1 VLLTGFELAV
11 VELLTFD
18 CARVEFGRGEGLGG
32 LG

>member
-1 VLLTGFELAV
+1 MLFAGFELAV

-18 CARVEFGRGEGLGG
+18 SARVEFGRGEGLGG